1 MQNLK
6 IEDHIAGVENA
17 GPKNAGPKH
26 QDPKMETNSR
36 KLIMKFN

>member
-6 IEDHIAGVENA
+6 IEDHIAGVEHA